1 MRMKNLLSIGVLL
14 CSCLSAVAVPGDS
27 VAYTAHPARGNVQQ
41 TQAGT
46 LRMLYPSITARA
58 QAVQPENPLQ
68 ARAALRAEQR
78 IALARAE
85 RPIRPAHAK
94 PQLLPVVDHA
104 DIREEHKHIVNEVLL
119 AMPERCRSTLRNFYV
134 RYDNPK
140 TRGLAGKNTL
150 IISGNLPDAEFRAL
164 FIHELG
170 HVFDLSHETNCLHG
184 TPESGRSAFRD
195 GADIMYNN
203 DPSVAF
209 YQISWMNEKTQR
221 KDAKAEDF
229 VTGYAAWDAYEDF
242 AESFV
247 YFVLHNEAFLQRA
260 TENEAIAKKYEWF
273 VTHLNPEA
281 RNMAANGHR
290 WNGTVPWD
298 ATKLPYEWQE

>member
-27 VAYTAHPARGNVQQ
+27 VAYTAHPARGNAQQ
-41 TQAGT
+41 TLHT
-46 LRMLYPSITARA
+46 LYPSITART
-58 QAVQPENPLQ
+58 QTTQTGDSLQ
-68 ARAALRAEQR
+68 ARAALRAQQR
-78 IALARAE
+78 IAIARAE
-85 RPIRPAHAK
+85 EPIQPAHPK

-104 DIREEHKHIVNEVLL
+104 DIREEHKLIANEVLL
-119 AMPERCRSTLRNFYV
+119 AMPERCRDTLRNFYV

-150 IISGNLPDAEFRAL
+150 ILSGNLPETEFRAL

-184 TPESGRSAFRD
+184 TPESGNSTFRD
-195 GADIMYNN
+195 GADTMYKN
-203 DPSVAF
+203 DPSVVF
-209 YQISWMNEKTQR
+209 YQISWLNEKTQ
-221 KDAKAEDF
+221 KPTAKPEDF
-229 VTGYAAWDAYEDF
+229 VTGYAVWDTYEDF

-247 YFVLHNEAFLQRA
+247 YFVLHNGVFLQRA
-260 TENEAIAKKYEWF
+260 TENAALAQKYDWF
-273 VTHLNPEA
+273 STHLDPKTGKIATSE
-281 RNMAANGHR
+281 HQ

-298 ATKLPYEWQE
+298 ATKLAYEWKQEISL